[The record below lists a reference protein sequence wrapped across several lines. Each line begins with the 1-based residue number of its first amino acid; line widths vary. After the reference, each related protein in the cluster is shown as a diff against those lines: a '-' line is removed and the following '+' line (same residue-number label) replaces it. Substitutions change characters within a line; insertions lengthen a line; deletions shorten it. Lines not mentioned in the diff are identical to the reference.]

1 MKRLFALILVFSLS
15 LACKKGAGS
24 VENVVDSRNDLII
37 KNTVITPSFVG
48 NGAQWG
54 GYDILKTWTGT
65 PTLSDSDWAKLFKR
79 VKFMRPPLIRIMVS
93 AGWNYMV
100 NNAFDPSKSDQVLVK
115 ILDFCQAEGISVL
128 IGEWGHSGG
137 ASIDQP
143 WLENSAKFLE
153 WLINTKKY
161 TCIKYFNMVNEPNG
175 DWSSMNGNYGLWK
188 TLIDQFYTKLIE
200 KGIANKIKIIG
211 PDIAIWD
218 TNLTSWVSNA
228 NFDLGVKIGAYDI
241 HTYPPDTQVLDGT
254 YQNMVSA
261 YKKVAPASKEMLIG
275 ELGFK
280 YSATSSLGI
289 ENAQLI
295 LNDPYASTDSNMMVY
310 RSFYGV
316 DMASALIQNMLA
328 GYSGTMVWDLD
339 DAMYNI
345 DGGGSTKLKRWGF
358 WNILGTEKF
367 GNAADENIRPWF
379 YPISLMCRFFP
390 QGSKIFDVAIPDKR
404 GLKAVACEKDG
415 NYTIA
420 IANAGYVSYEINL
433 KMENG
438 ISLSALNSY
447 KYISGTGAL
456 FTGKVDSDGFA
467 VADESNVTIDFQ
479 KDNAK
484 TMSIPGKSFILF
496 TNIK

>member
-1 MKRLFALILVFSLS
+1 MKRFITFIAIICLS
-15 LACKKGAGS
+15 LACKKVS
-24 VENVVDSRNDLII
+24 VSVPVVTDSRNDLII
-37 KNTVITPSFVG
+37 KKSVITPSFVG

-54 GYDILKTWTGT
+54 GYDILKSWTGN
-65 PTLSDSDWAKLFKR
+65 PTLSDADWVKLFKR
-79 VKFMRPPLIRIMVS
+79 VKFMRPPLVRIMIS
-93 AGWNYMV
+93 AGWNYLSNGV
-100 NNAFDPSKSDQVLVK
+100 YDPTKSDQVLVK
-115 ILDFCQAEGISVL
+115 ILDFCQTEGISVM

-137 ASIDQP
+137 SSIDQS

-161 TCIKYFNMVNEPNG
+161 SCIKYFNMVNEPNG

-188 TLIDQFYTKLIE
+188 SLIE
-200 KGIANKIKIIG
+200 QFHAKLTEKGLINKIKIIG

-228 NFDLGVKIGAYDI
+228 NFDLGAKIGAYDI
-241 HTYPPDTQVLDGT
+241 HTYPTDIQVLDGD
-254 YQNMVSA
+254 YQKMVQA
-261 YKKVAPASKEMLIG
+261 YKNVAPNSKEMLIG

-280 YSATSSLGI
+280 YASTSSLGI

-295 LNDPYASTDSNMMVY
+295 SNDPYASTDSNMMVY

-328 GYSGTMVWDLD
+328 GYAGTIVWDLD

-358 WNILGTEKF
+358 WNILGAEKF
-367 GNAADENIRPWF
+367 SNAADENIRPWF
-379 YPISLMCRFFP
+379 YPVSLMCRFFP
-390 QGSKIFDVAIPDKR
+390 QGSKIYDVSVPDKR

-420 IANAGYVSYEINL
+420 ILNAGYVNYDINL
-433 KMENG
+433 KMESG
-438 ISLSALNSY
+438 IVMSSLSTY
-447 KYISGTGAL
+447 TYISGTGAA
-456 FTGKVDSDGFA
+456 FTGKVDADGFA
-467 VADESNVTIDFQ
+467 VADESNVTIDLQ
-479 KDNAK
+479 KNNAK
-484 TMSIPGKSFILF
+484 TMTIPGKSFLLL
-496 TNIK
+496 TNMK